1 MYDAAVQRNAGK
13 VAGHLPLEKPGN
25 IAKTMFYFFKA
36 DKKGK
41 TFLQNQ
47 CVWKGHKHW

>member
-13 VAGHLPLEKPGN
+13 MAGHLPLEKPGN

-41 TFLQNQ
+41 TFL
-47 CVWKGHKHW
+47 